1 MLPNALILILSS
13 SVYHMIHEQ
22 KVQISMD
29 TMIDRALI
37 YMDQFDQSNENLNHF
52 NQGPIK
58 HKGSNL
64 DLNRPKLNTNV
75 SKWVLTVMGR
85 DMGAPIYMIQVP

>member
-1 MLPNALILILSS
+1 MLPNALILILSF

-22 KVQISMD
+22 KIQISMD
-29 TMIDRALI
+29 PMMDQALI
-37 YMDQFDQSNENLNHF
+37 YMDQFDRSNGNLIHLNQS
-52 NQGPIK
+52 PIK

-64 DLNRPKLNTNV
+64 DINRPKLNTNV